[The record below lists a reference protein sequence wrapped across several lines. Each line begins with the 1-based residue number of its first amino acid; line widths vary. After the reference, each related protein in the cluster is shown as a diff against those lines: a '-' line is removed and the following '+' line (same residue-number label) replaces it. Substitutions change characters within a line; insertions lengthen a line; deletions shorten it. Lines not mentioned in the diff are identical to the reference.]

1 MVIFH
6 SYVSLPEGRY
16 RAGKPYSYCLTFRA
30 GGAAGINQD
39 NFNGLHRNW
48 FTVNGNCF
56 RIPHRPVETLF
67 ETLVQ

>member
-1 MVIFH
+1 MLVYQRVDDI
-6 SYVSLPEGRY
+6 VLANPT
-16 RAGKPYSYCLTFRA
+16 AIVWTFRA

-56 RIPHRPVETLF
+56 RIPHRPLETLF
-67 ETLVQ
+67 KTLVQ